1 MRTPHYSFGWPT
13 RAGTYNPKDGMALLG
28 SGLTRRILRFALNL
42 HRRAYVSECVELDRR
57 ADSMLA
63 AVHYQEKV
71 VAAEHK
77 RLEAIRL
84 ASVKAEQEADAAW
97 QAIASEFEQYLP
109 DSNHT
114 TLKGTQA

>member
-1 MRTPHYSFGWPT
+1 MRTPHHSFGWPSLVS
-13 RAGTYNPKDGMALLG
+13 TYNPQGGMALLG
-28 SGLTRRILRFALNL
+28 SGLTRRILRFALNM

-71 VAAEHK
+71 VAAEQD

-84 ASVKAEQEADAAW
+84 ASVKAGQEADAAW
-97 QAIASEFEQYLP
+97 QAIESEFEQYLP
-109 DSNHT
+109 DSNPT
-114 TLKGTQA
+114 TLKGAQA